1 MSGARFTAEEEAL
14 RDEIRRFAERELAPR
29 AAELDAA
36 AAFPWEHLKKLAPLG
51 VLGLNLPEE
60 YGGAGATPVALALVM
75 EEIAAGCAAT
85 ASVVGAHYLAT
96 DAILLGGDEAMK
108 RRFLPA
114 AAAGARLGAF
124 ALTEPRSG
132 SDPAGMLTRAEP
144 EGEGWRL
151 IGSKHFISNGAEAD
165 FIVVFA
171 RTDPTDGHRGIGA
184 FVVEKGT
191 RGLQVGKHEDI
202 MGIRAG
208 RIYELSFD
216 CFVPRANC
224 IGAPGTGFKTAM
236 MTLDRSRI
244 EIAAMSLGLARVALD
259 AAMEWARD
267 RKAYGEPI
275 ASYQGIRWMLA
286 DMATELEAARHLT
299 WHAARCRAAGGRFTR
314 EAAMAKLFAS
324 EMAGRVTDHAL
335 QIHGGYGYTRGL
347 PLERYVRD
355 ARILR
360 IFEGSSEIHRNV
372 IARQLL
378 G

>member
-1 MSGARFTAEEEAL
+1 VSSVGFTPEEEAL
-14 RDEIRRFAERELAPR
+14 RDEMRRFAERELAP
-29 AAELDAA
+29 AA
-36 AAFPWEHLKKLAPLG
+36 AALDATAVFPWEHLKKLGPLG
-51 VLGLNLPEE
+51 VLGLNLPEV
-60 YGGAGATPVALALVM
+60 YGGVGASPLAMVLVM
-75 EEIAAGCAAT
+75 EEMTRGCAAT

-96 DAILLGGDEAMK
+96 DAILLGGDEALK
-108 RRFLPA
+108 RHVLPA
-114 AAAGARLGAF
+114 AAAGERLGAF

-132 SDPAGMLTRAEP
+132 SDPAGMLTRAVP
-144 EGEGWRL
+144 ERGGWHL
-151 IGSKHFISNGAEAD
+151 SGVKHFISNGAEAD

-171 RTDPTDGHRGIGA
+171 RTDPEAGHRGMSA
-184 FVVEKGT
+184 FLVEKGT
-191 RGLQVGKHEDI
+191 DGLAVGRHEDI
-202 MGIRAG
+202 MGIRAA
-208 RIYELSFD
+208 RVYEVSFD
-216 CFVPRANC
+216 CHLPSDNL

-244 EIAAMSLGLARVALD
+244 EVAAMGLGIARAALE
-259 AAMEWARD
+259 AATQWAKERS
-267 RKAYGEPI
+267 AWGQPI
-275 ASYQGIRWMLA
+275 ASYQGIQWMLA

-299 WHAARCRAAGGRFTR
+299 WHAARCRAAGSRFTR

-324 EMAGRVTDHAL
+324 EMAGRVADRAL

-347 PLERYVRD
+347 PLERHVRD

>member
-60 YGGAGATPVALALVM
+60 YGGVGATPIALALVM

-108 RRFLPA
+108 QRFLPA
-114 AAAGARLGAF
+114 AAAGERLGAF

-144 EGEGWRL
+144 EGAGWRL

-165 FIVVFA
+165 FIIVFA
-171 RTDPTDGHRGIGA
+171 RTDPAAGHRGIGA
-184 FVVEKGT
+184 FVVERGT
-191 RGLQVGKHEDI
+191 HGLQVGKHEDI

-216 CFVPRANC
+216 CFVPHANC

-244 EIAAMSLGLARVALD
+244 EIAAMSLGLARAALD
-259 AAMEWARD
+259 AAMQWARD
-267 RKAYGEPI
+267 RKAYGEAI